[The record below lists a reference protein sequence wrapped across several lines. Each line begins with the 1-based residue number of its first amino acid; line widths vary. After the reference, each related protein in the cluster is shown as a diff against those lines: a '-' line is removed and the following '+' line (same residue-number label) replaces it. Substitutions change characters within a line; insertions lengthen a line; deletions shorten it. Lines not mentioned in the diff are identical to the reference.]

1 MVFNTNHAG
10 HLALQTG
17 IAVGALSVL
26 VPEVPCDIDNVV
38 KKIEITRKTGKEH
51 FIIIVAEGFEKSAHD
66 IAKEIEE
73 KTGIE
78 SRATILGHV
87 QRGGNPSVR
96 DRVMASLMGNAA
108 VELLRQGIGN
118 RVVCYDKGII
128 INRDIFEALQMVK
141 PLDSDL
147 YRIADMI
154 SF

>member
-1 MVFNTNHAG
+1 MWEQWLLWNIYIAFCEGSVNSGVWFF
-10 HLALQTG
+10 G
-17 IAVGALSVL
+17 IIQLLNYMYSG
-26 VPEVPCDIDNVV
+26 C
-38 KKIEITRKTGKEH
+38 
-51 FIIIVAEGFEKSAHD
+51 
-66 IAKEIEE
+66 EE